1 VAQLFEGIRVL
12 EVARHVAGPFAGKL
26 LADYGADVIK
36 VEPPDGDPARHE
48 GPHKD
53 DVPDPETSALFL
65 HLNTNKKSVT
75 LDIESAEGRALLRR
89 MADRVDIVIED
100 FPAGQMAAWG
110 LGYDVLSAQHPD
122 LVMAS
127 ITPFGQSG
135 PWRDYRGSELTL
147 QALGGPLHLNG
158 SAERHPIKS
167 GGYVAHYHAGLA
179 AAYGCIL
186 ARLRVARGGKG
197 DWIDQAVYEAQAGF
211 RDRRTV
217 YTTATSYTGMVAKR
231 QPAGT
236 RPAMGARPTADG
248 YANIYAGG
256 TKHFPAALD
265 LIGRPD
271 LKDHPELQTPMA
283 VWSEDF
289 AAEVEGSWMAW
300 MIQRTKR
307 EAVAETQALGIL
319 GGAIFTT
326 EDLVTDEHYRGRGV
340 WDTIDHPATGPIEY
354 PGRQVILSDTP
365 RQPPR
370 RAPLLGEHTAEVLAT
385 VYDSRASAD
394 EAEEEATHA

>member
-1 VAQLFEGIRVL
+1 MAQLFEGIRVL
-12 EVARHVAGPFAGKL
+12 EIAGHVAGPFAGKL

-36 VEPPDGDPARHE
+36 VEPPGGDPARHE

-75 LDIESAEGRALLRR
+75 LDVSSEDGRALLRR
-89 MADRVDIVIED
+89 MIDRVDIVIED

-110 LGYDVLSAQHPD
+110 LGYEVLSADHPD

-158 SAERHPIKS
+158 SGTRYPLKS

-179 AAYGCIL
+179 AAYGCVL
-186 ARLRVARGGKG
+186 ARFRVMRGGAG
-197 DWIDQAVYEAQAGF
+197 DWIDQAVYQAQAGF

-217 YTTATSYTGMVAKR
+217 YTTATTYTGMVAKR

-236 RPAMGARPTADG
+236 RPAMGARPTSDG

-271 LKDHPELQTPMA
+271 LKEHPELAKPMTL
-283 VWSEDF
+283 WSEEF
-289 AAEVEGSWMAW
+289 AAEIEGSWMAW
-300 MIQRTKR
+300 MIQHTKR
-307 EAVAETQALGIL
+307 EAVAETQALGLL
-319 GGAIFTT
+319 GGAVFTT
-326 EDLVTDEHYRGRGV
+326 EDLVTDPHYRGRGV
-340 WDTIDHPATGPIEY
+340 WDTIDHPRTGPVEY
-354 PGRQVILSDTP
+354 PGRQLLLSETP
-365 RQPPR
+365 RQAPR
-370 RAPLLGEHTAEVLAT
+370 RAPLLGEHTHEVLDEFA
-385 VYDSRASAD
+385 SPQRAGAAKAP
-394 EAEEEATHA
+394 EVRRG